1 MIIFVKNLKKEDLN
15 DKENFKEFIS
25 ILLVFFA
32 VISGVSMNIYAESN
46 MIPNYEVKLLLDP
59 DIVVNSDDNL
69 KKIYRDIFNT
79 GKSYNEIAVE
89 YLDTYNKE
97 FNNEGW
103 VNRIRIKENKDK
115 FELTYKKRYKIFNQN
130 INDALG

>member
-15 DKENFKEFIS
+15 DKENFKELIS

>member
-1 MIIFVKNLKKEDLN
+1 MTKKILKSLLV
-15 DKENFKEFIS
+15 F
-25 ILLVFFA
+25 LLVFFA

>member
-1 MIIFVKNLKKEDLN
+1 
-15 DKENFKEFIS
+15 
-25 ILLVFFA
+25 
-32 VISGVSMNIYAESN
+32 MNIYAESN